1 MQSRR
6 CVVLRKKRSMIIKS
20 LSLRDFRNHEQVQF
34 QSFSPHINVFLG
46 KNGVGKTNL
55 LEAIG
60 VLATGR
66 SFRTA
71 KDSVMIKTGSP
82 RAYLKLTY
90 AGAADHAIEVL
101 LDQQKPKSIRLSG
114 ENIRRMSELYACL
127 PTVLFSPEDLKTV
140 KEGPSFRRK
149 YLDFDICRLRP
160 AYLDTLKKYQQLL
173 AQKNAALKAGAEDTL
188 IGVYNEQLS
197 EQIFQIERTRL
208 HYAAELSRT
217 ATRALKSMGKTD
229 AVEISLTS
237 PFITQSGVAEQQEI
251 FAVLQNALARERF
264 EKTSVLGAHRDD
276 VAFYLNGRDAR
287 LYASQGEARTLML
300 SLKFAAVKLI
310 RDVLQTDPVLML
322 DDVFSDLD
330 ALRQKWV
337 LKNARDLQ
345 TFLTLAEDR
354 IELGEEDKVF
364 LLTEEGIFERKTRT
378 E

>member
-1 MQSRR
+1 
-6 CVVLRKKRSMIIKS
+6 
-20 LSLRDFRNHEQVQF
+20 
-34 QSFSPHINVFLG
+34 
-46 KNGVGKTNL
+46 
-55 LEAIG
+55 
-60 VLATGR
+60 
-66 SFRTA
+66 
-71 KDSVMIKTGSP
+71 
-82 RAYLKLTY
+82 
-90 AGAADHAIEVL
+90 
-101 LDQQKPKSIRLSG
+101 
-114 ENIRRMSELYACL
+114 
-127 PTVLFSPEDLKTV
+127 
-140 KEGPSFRRK
+140 
-149 YLDFDICRLRP
+149 
-160 AYLDTLKKYQQLL
+160 
-173 AQKNAALKAGAEDTL
+173 
-188 IGVYNEQLS
+188 
-197 EQIFQIERTRL
+197 
-208 HYAAELSRT
+208 
-217 ATRALKSMGKTD
+217 MGKTD

-237 PFITQSGVAEQQEI
+237 PFITQSGVGEQQEI

-378 E
+378 

>member
-1 MQSRR
+1 M
-6 CVVLRKKRSMIIKS
+6 
-20 LSLRDFRNHEQVQF
+20 
-34 QSFSPHINVFLG
+34 
-46 KNGVGKTNL
+46 
-55 LEAIG
+55 
-60 VLATGR
+60 
-66 SFRTA
+66 
-71 KDSVMIKTGSP
+71 
-82 RAYLKLTY
+82 
-90 AGAADHAIEVL
+90 
-101 LDQQKPKSIRLSG
+101 
-114 ENIRRMSELYACL
+114 
-127 PTVLFSPEDLKTV
+127 
-140 KEGPSFRRK
+140 
-149 YLDFDICRLRP
+149 
-160 AYLDTLKKYQQLL
+160 
-173 AQKNAALKAGAEDTL
+173 
-188 IGVYNEQLS
+188 YNEQLS

-237 PFITQSGVAEQQEI
+237 PFITQSGVGEQQEI